1 MSLSLESVA
10 SPHRSWKAYRQ
21 ISNSP
26 YEAGLY
32 TLKEIPNA
40 HSLAVEMQDLLQEM
54 PSVNVND
61 GNVNLNVN
69 ASDGNENPNADAKR
83 R

>member
-10 SPHRSWKAYRQ
+10 AYRQ

-61 GNVNLNVN
+61 GNVNP
-69 ASDGNENPNADAKR
+69 SDGNENPNADAKR

>member
-1 MSLSLESVA
+1 M
-10 SPHRSWKAYRQ
+10 
-21 ISNSP
+21 
-26 YEAGLY
+26 
-32 TLKEIPNA
+32 KEIPNA

-61 GNVNLNVN
+61 GNVNPNVN